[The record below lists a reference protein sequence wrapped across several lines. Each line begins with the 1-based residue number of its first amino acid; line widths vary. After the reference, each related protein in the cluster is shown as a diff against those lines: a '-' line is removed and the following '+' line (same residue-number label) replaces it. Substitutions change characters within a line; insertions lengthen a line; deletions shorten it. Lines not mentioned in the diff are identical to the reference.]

1 MSEMRLGL
9 SVTAE
14 AEVIKATPA
23 EVEGVDE
30 EQEAEQ

>member
-1 MSEMRLGL
+1 MRLGL

-14 AEVIKATPA
+14 AEVIKAQPA
-23 EVEGVDE
+23 PADGVEQDDS